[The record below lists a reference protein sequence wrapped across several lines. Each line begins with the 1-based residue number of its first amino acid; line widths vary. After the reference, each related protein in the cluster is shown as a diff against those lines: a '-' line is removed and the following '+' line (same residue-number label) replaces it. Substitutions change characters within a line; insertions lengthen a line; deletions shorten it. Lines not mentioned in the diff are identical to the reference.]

1 MLRKRVFQVAAVAA
15 AAMTLGGCS
24 PTTVWTNFRS
34 VELTPVA
41 SQSRVETVADLQV
54 IGDKKVIGTAKGF
67 VTSPEQLSG
76 LRVKALE
83 AAIASDPSG
92 PDVLVAPNWVEVTE
106 DKVNVT
112 VTVIGYPAR
121 YKNFRRDYASAKN
134 KAPFSVRQLPGGA
147 AVVSYDKN
155 AYAAE
160 LATDRIIAITA
171 IQDGAA
177 QGSAKTSAVPAAAA
191 AKPDAPAAASTAEQ
205 TGE

>member
-83 AAIASDPSG
+83 AAIASDPSDA
-92 PDVLVAPNWVEVTE
+92 DVLVAPSYFEVIE
-106 DKVNVT
+106 DNVNVT
-112 VTVIGYPAR
+112 VTVMGYPAR
-121 YKNFRRDYASAKN
+121 YTNFRLDAKQ
-134 KAPFSVRQLPGGA
+134 PFSTRQLPGGA
-147 AVVSYDKN
+147 TVVSYDKN
-155 AYAAE
+155 AFTAKM
-160 LATDRIIAITA
+160 LSGGVVA
-171 IQDGAA
+171 IQAVKSGVPADGETGKADA
-177 QGSAKTSAVPAAAA
+177 PPVSTSAR
-191 AKPDAPAAASTAEQ
+191 